1 MVYRSGNRNHLQ
13 FLPTSIEEYVT
24 PDDPVRVYDTFVE
37 ALDLEKLGF
46 NLDPHQVG
54 NPAYHPK
61 VMLKLLVY
69 GYASGI
75 WSSRKLEEATHYN
88 LSFIWLT
95 SGLKPDH
102 KTIAEFRRK
111 NRSQVAEV
119 LKQCAYLCIMLNLIE
134 GNALFLDD
142 SNLKA
147 NSSIKKCWDKN
158 KTQKV
163 LKQIDQRI
171 VKLLSECDKQ
181 DEAEGPLGSI
191 IQFKE
196 DNETPPDKICYA
208 I

>member
-1 MVYRSGNRNHLQ
+1 MAYRPENRNHLQ
-13 FLPTSIEEYVT
+13 FLPPSIEEYVT

-37 ALDLEKLGF
+37 ALDLENLGF

-54 NPAYHPK
+54 NPAYHHK
-61 VMLKLLVY
+61 MMLKLLVY
-69 GYASGI
+69 GYAYGI
-75 WSSRKLEEATHYN
+75 RSSRKLEEAIHYN

-111 NRSQVAEV
+111 NRSQLAEV
-119 LKQCAYLCIMLNLIE
+119 LKQSAYLCIKLNLIG

-147 NSSIKKCWDKN
+147 NSSIKKKWDKN
-158 KTQKV
+158 NTQKV

-171 VKLLSECDKQ
+171 VDLLSECDEQ
-181 DEAEGPLGSI
+181 DEA
-191 IQFKE
+191 
-196 DNETPPDKICYA
+196 
-208 I
+208 